1 MFGFYKIA
9 VASIKLALANP
20 RENAKEIINIAR
32 EADSNS
38 AAIVLFPELTL
49 IGYSVGDLIFQASLL
64 NAQNKA
70 IDDILNATKKFNVII
85 VFGVALKF
93 KDRLYNCAL
102 ITKNGKILAVIPKSF
117 IPNRQEYYEAR
128 YFNSGK
134 DIKEQFIEI
143 NGSVVDFGV
152 DILFSDSDNLTFGI
166 EICEDLWATTPPS
179 NAQAEAGAN
188 LILNLSASNE
198 IIGKANYRAEL
209 VKTQSARL
217 ICAYAY
223 ASSSLGESSTDTI
236 FSGDLIISEYGAI
249 LARDRELSF
258 DSKILY
264 STIDLQRVSNIR
276 LNDTSYNQARQ
287 EEFRVVHL
295 SNINRAEDIK
305 RVYNPHPFVPKSSK
319 LRAEVCEEITNI
331 QAYALIRRMN
341 QAGIKKAVIGVSGGL
356 DSTLALLS
364 THKAFKIMGWDSS
377 DIIAITMPGFGTTTT
392 TKSSATIL
400 CKKLNVTL
408 KEIDITKLAQEEFKA
423 IEHDLDDLSV
433 TYENVQARAR
443 TSILMN
449 SANKLGGLV
458 IGTGD
463 LSEIALGWNTYNGDH
478 MSMYALNSGIPKT
491 LVKYII
497 EYYATVEDD
506 LKDVLEQILN
516 TPVSPELLPNNN
528 DKIVQVTEDII
539 GPYELHDFF
548 LYHFIRENFSPKKI
562 LFIAVKAFE
571 GKYVE
576 ATIKK
581 WLRVFIKRFFI
592 QQFKRSCMPDGPMVG
607 TVSLSPRA
615 NWRMPSDAS
624 FKEFLQEL
632 EE

>member
-9 VASIKLALANP
+9 VASIKLALGNP

-32 EADSNS
+32 EADSKS

-64 NAQNKA
+64 NEQNKA

-102 ITKNGKILAVIPKSF
+102 ISKNGKILAVIPKSF

>member
-9 VASIKLALANP
+9 VASIKLALGNP

-32 EADSNS
+32 EADSKS

-64 NAQNKA
+64 NEQNKA

-102 ITKNGKILAVIPKSF
+102 ISKNGKILAVIPKSF

-497 EYYATVEDD
+497 EYYAIVEDD

-571 GKYVE
+571 GKYDE

-581 WLRVFIKRFFI
+581 WLKVFIKRFFT

>member
-32 EADSNS
+32 EADSKS

-64 NAQNKA
+64 NEQNKA

-102 ITKNGKILAVIPKSF
+102 ISKNGKILAVIPKSF

>member
-1 MFGFYKIA
+1 
-9 VASIKLALANP
+9 
-20 RENAKEIINIAR
+20 
-32 EADSNS
+32 
-38 AAIVLFPELTL
+38 
-49 IGYSVGDLIFQASLL
+49 
-64 NAQNKA
+64 
-70 IDDILNATKKFNVII
+70 
-85 VFGVALKF
+85 
-93 KDRLYNCAL
+93 
-102 ITKNGKILAVIPKSF
+102 
-117 IPNRQEYYEAR
+117 
-128 YFNSGK
+128 
-134 DIKEQFIEI
+134 
-143 NGSVVDFGV
+143 
-152 DILFSDSDNLTFGI
+152 
-166 EICEDLWATTPPS
+166 
-179 NAQAEAGAN
+179 
-188 LILNLSASNE
+188 
-198 IIGKANYRAEL
+198 
-209 VKTQSARL
+209 
-217 ICAYAY
+217 
-223 ASSSLGESSTDTI
+223 
-236 FSGDLIISEYGAI
+236 
-249 LARDRELSF
+249 
-258 DSKILY
+258 
-264 STIDLQRVSNIR
+264 
-276 LNDTSYNQARQ
+276 
-287 EEFRVVHL
+287 
-295 SNINRAEDIK
+295 
-305 RVYNPHPFVPKSSK
+305 
-319 LRAEVCEEITNI
+319 
-331 QAYALIRRMN
+331 MN

-624 FKEFLQEL
+624 FEEFLQEL